1 MYMCVLQ
8 LLSVLLRADCIYER
22 DKARLRLQ
30 DASVLGGKSVGMYP
44 GLIAL
49 FQEQQ
54 FSMEVTAMLLD
65 QILSTGL

>member
-1 MYMCVLQ
+1 
-8 LLSVLLRADCIYER
+8 
-22 DKARLRLQ
+22 
-30 DASVLGGKSVGMYP
+30 MYP

-54 FSMEVTAMLLD
+54 LSMEVTAMLLD

>member
-1 MYMCVLQ
+1 MCILQ
-8 LLSVLLRADCIYER
+8 LLSVLLRSDCIYER
-22 DKARLRLQ
+22 DKSRLRLQ
-30 DASVLGGKSVGMYP
+30 DVSLLGGKSIGMYP

-54 FSMEVTAMLLD
+54 LSMEVTAMLLD